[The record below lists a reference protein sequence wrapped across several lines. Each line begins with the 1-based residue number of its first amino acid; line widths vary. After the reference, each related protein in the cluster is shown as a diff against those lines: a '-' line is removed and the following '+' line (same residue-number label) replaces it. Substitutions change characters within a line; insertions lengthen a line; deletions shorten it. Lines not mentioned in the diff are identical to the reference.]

1 VKPLAAEAEQF
12 VAESLAGEGWTI
24 AARNWRSGPGEIDI
38 IAIRDGTA
46 AFVEVKLAL
55 DSGRTLAAE
64 KIDAV
69 KRSRLTGAAAM
80 WIAGCRWGGGCRF
93 DVAIVRGLP
102 GRMRIEYLEDAFRP
116 GGRTY
121 TV

>member
-1 VKPLAAEAEQF
+1 MNPLASEAEQL
-12 VAESLAGEGWTI
+12 VADSLAGEGWAI

-38 IAIRDGTA
+38 IAVRDGTA

-55 DSGRTLAAE
+55 DTGATLAPE
-64 KIDAV
+64 KIDSV

-80 WIAGCRWGGGCRF
+80 WISGCRWGGDCRF

-116 GGRTY
+116 CGRTY